1 VYTIINDM
9 EKSFIVSADA
19 NKVAQDRRK
28 VKTYRFTVEA
38 GKVKKESFL
47 YLNSLFNDIDE
58 DILNKICNNL
68 NEKTKAYHDNFVSIS
83 ILATANHTFKF
94 KIEDVFSKTD
104 KQTKRV
110 AISLSNEEYNELI
123 NIHAGTNNK
132 TISHTLKE
140 IYLHGLKQKNTLSS
154 EIPTHKVS
162 QRRRYRRQEEES
174 WKKEPISTKTAM
186 SYKDLAGLS
195 FEELQSKLSG
205 PVKKQPEEQLKV
217 FIEKKAEDN
226 IVPIIEIKKPIND
239 KKNVEDKT
247 TQTE

>member
-1 VYTIINDM
+1 M
-9 EKSFIVSADA
+9 EKSFIVSSDI

-28 VKTYRFTVEA
+28 VRTYRFTVEA

-47 YLNSLFNDIDE
+47 YLNNLFSNIDE

-68 NEKTKAYHDNFVSIS
+68 NEKTKAYQDNFVSIS

-94 KIEDVFSKTD
+94 KIEDIYSKTD

-123 NIHAGTNNK
+123 NIHASTNNK

-140 IYLHGLKQKNTLSS
+140 IYLHGLKQKNTVVS
-154 EIPTHKVS
+154 EMPTYKAS
-162 QRRRYRRQEEES
+162 QRHRYRRQKEES
-174 WKKEPISTKTAM
+174 WKKVPISTKTAM
-186 SYKDLAGLS
+186 SYKDIAGLS
-195 FEELQSKLSG
+195 LKELQSTLSG
-205 PVKKQPEEQLKV
+205 SVKKQSKEQLKV
-217 FIEKKAEDN
+217 LVEKIEKDN

-239 KKNVEDKT
+239 KKNIENKAI
-247 TQTE
+247 QTE